1 MILKNLFLIKNY
13 IKKQTLNLY
22 SFIKKIFTMKIEF
35 SKSLCAAKQNSIIFF
50 PFQPNLLSCGISAL
64 VAFKSSDTEPSKS
77 NLDQI
82 QKMLPLLKEKQLPLD
97 LQLEN
102 NTLQEIFLGGDKLLN
117 QVFNHCQEL
126 KQENIFSD
134 LFFGQKK
141 QDQLESIID
150 VLHKLVKDQTIN
162 FKKNISNFSSHD
174 VEIISQS
181 IEKLKDIEWCLKKEI
196 SNNITAI
203 KDFAINIETS
213 GNIRKLKVFK
223 RLNAVLNSIDRLEI
237 RGRDSAGISLFFTFT
252 KDEFENFKKSL
263 IKSGLSERL
272 KQRTNHKVLSNNSI
286 TINDSFGENNEH
298 YITISIV
305 YKFAAEIGAL
315 GDNISFIRSQVKN
328 DLVLHLLTNYKF
340 IANSISAHTR
350 WASVGEVNIANC
362 HPQDN
367 TPIDSKIGK
376 TGIIH
381 VCLNGDIDNY
391 IELKTEYEASYDKIH
406 KDINTDTKLIPLQI
420 ENYLK
425 QDMPIEEAFRLAV
438 NDFTGSHAISMHS
451 SLAPGKLFLAK
462 KGSGQAIFVGL
473 AKDHYIA
480 SSELYGIVEETQNYI
495 KLNGE
500 NKGQIVL
507 LDQNSQGGTS
517 GIKSFYYDNTP
528 ITIEEDQI
536 LTSQITS
543 RDIDRQ
549 NFPHY
554 FLKEVSESPDSV
566 EKTLENK
573 FKLNSD
579 NLFATSLDDT
589 IISKSLE
596 DDLKNNKIKK
606 IYFIGQGTA
615 GVAAHCCS
623 DLLNYYLGDKD
634 IDIRALKSS
643 ELSGF
648 GIDLNIDI
656 DIESDTKNSMKNT
669 LVVAISQSGTTT
681 DTNKTVDMIKERGAK
696 TLAIVNRR
704 DSDLTFKTDGV
715 LYTSSG
721 RDIEMSVAS
730 TKAFYSQIAA
740 GAVLSLHIAGIKN
753 SRSSEFITEQINEI
767 MTLPDKM
774 RTILNMKEQIKKSAF
789 KLAVSKHYW
798 ATAGSGSNKIS
809 ADEIRIKLS
818 ELCYKT
824 ISSDFIE
831 DKKHID
837 LSSEPLIIICA
848 AGTREI
854 VLGDIIKDT
863 SIFHSQKASSVVITN
878 IGEDRFD
885 SCAEDVFK
893 IPETMEHFAP
903 VLNTL
908 VGHIWGYFA
917 ALAINEG
924 SQFLY
929 KGRTKVK
936 QLLDKYIS
944 MGHDVYEVLQE
955 KRFKESIAQF
965 YNQFSDKRKQDG
977 FPDAMGLNN
986 VTNITLLLKYL
997 SGRLPVSDF
1006 EIDFAIKGTP
1016 TNMLNTFFDHMGQA
1030 IDSMKRPVDAIKHQ
1044 AKTVTVGTSRI
1055 SEKFEGIVFDELK
1068 LNKISIS
1075 QIINKNVLVIKNL
1088 QEVIEKINGAFLYQ
1102 ISGLTLLGDV
1112 TGETKI
1118 KLINKTR
1125 AFKKESSIIED
1136 DTRLKG
1142 KKNIIVREK
1151 NVYIGKGRKDN
1162 ENILSIPVISS
1173 NHATPNIIEYILSIN
1188 ICFKASNDVPL
1199 LKKIKALGGKY
1210 NRLKDWVLESG
1221 DLKWDDK
1228 FLNLIEI
1235 ESLFGDTAEKVV
1247 RNIINKI
1254 RELENRC

>member
-1 MILKNLFLIKNY
+1 MILKNLFLLKL
-13 IKKQTLNLY
+13 IKKV
-22 SFIKKIFTMKIEF
+22 FTMKIEF
-35 SKSLCAAKQNSIIFF
+35 SKSLCAVKPNSLIFF

-64 VAFKSSDTEPSKS
+64 VAFKGNDIKHGES

-82 QKMLPLLKEKQLPLD
+82 QNVLPLLKEKGLPLD
-97 LQLEN
+97 SQPEN
-102 NTLQEIFLGGDKLLN
+102 NTLQETFLGGDKLLN
-117 QVFNHCQEL
+117 QIFNNCQEL

-134 LFFGQKK
+134 LFFDQEKK
-141 QDQLESIID
+141 DQLESIID
-150 VLHKLVKDQTIN
+150 VLHKFVEDQTLN

-203 KDFAINIETS
+203 KDLAINLESS
-213 GNIRKLKVFK
+213 GNIRGLKVFK
-223 RLNAVLNSIDRLEI
+223 RLNAVLNSIDRLEV
-237 RGRDSAGISLFFTFT
+237 RGRDSAGISLVFTFT
-252 KDEFENFKKSL
+252 KDEFENFREGL
-263 IKSGLSERL
+263 IKAGLSERL
-272 KQRTNHKVLSNNSI
+272 KHRTNHKVLSNNSI
-286 TINDSFGENNEH
+286 TINDSFGENSDH
-298 YITISIV
+298 CVTISIV

-315 GDNISFIRSQVKN
+315 GDNVSFIKSQVKN
-328 DLVLHLLTNYKF
+328 DLMLHLLTNYEF

-350 WASVGEVNIANC
+350 WASIGDINVANC

-367 TPIDSKIGK
+367 TSMDSKTGK

-391 IELKTEYEASYDKIH
+391 LELKTEYEANYDKIH
-406 KDINTDTKLIPLQI
+406 EDINTDTKLIPLQI

-425 QDMPIEEAFRLAV
+425 QDLSIEEAFRLAV

-451 SLAPGKLFLAK
+451 NLAPGKLFLAQ
-462 KGSGQAIFVGL
+462 KGSGQAIFVGI

-480 SSELYGIVEETQNYI
+480 ASELYGIVEETQNYI

-500 NKGQIVL
+500 DKGQIVL
-507 LDQNSQGGTS
+507 LDQNSQGGIS

-528 ITIEEDQI
+528 IAIEEDQV

-554 FLKEVSESPDSV
+554 FLKEISESPDSV

-573 FKLNSD
+573 FRLNSD
-579 NLFATSLDDT
+579 NLFSTSLDDT
-589 IISKSLE
+589 IIPKSLE
-596 DDLKNNKIKK
+596 DDFKNNKIKK

-615 GVAAHCCS
+615 GVAAQGCS
-623 DLLNYYLGDKD
+623 DLLNFYIGDKD

-648 GIDLNIDI
+648 SIDLN
-656 DIESDTKNSMKNT
+656 IESDTKNSMKNT

-681 DTNKTVDMIKERGAK
+681 DTNRTVDMVKECGAK

-704 DSDLTFKTDGV
+704 ESDLTFKTDGV

-753 SRSSEFITEQINEI
+753 SRSSQFITEQVNEI

-774 RTILNMKEQIKKSAF
+774 RTILDMKDQIKKSAF

-798 ATAGSGSNKIS
+798 ATVGSGSNKTS

-848 AGTREI
+848 AGTRES

-863 SIFHSQKASSVVITN
+863 AIFHAHKASPVVITN

-885 SCAEDVFK
+885 LYAKDVFK
-893 IPETMEHFAP
+893 IPETFEHFAP

-924 SQFLY
+924 SQFIY

-936 QLLDKYIS
+936 ELIDEYTS
-944 MGHDVYEVLQE
+944 MGHDVYEVLLE
-955 KRFKESIAQF
+955 KRFRESIAQF
-965 YNQFSDKRKQDG
+965 YNQFSDKRKQEG

-986 VTNITLLLKYL
+986 ATNITLLLKYL

-1006 EIDFAIKGTP
+1006 EIDFATKGTP
-1016 TNMLNTFFDHMGQA
+1016 SNMLNTFFDNMGQA
-1030 IDSMKRPVDAIKHQ
+1030 INSMARPVDAIKHQ

-1055 SEKFEGIVFDELK
+1055 SQKFEGIIFDELN
-1068 LNKISIS
+1068 LNNISIS

-1112 TGETKI
+1112 TRETKI
-1118 KLINKTR
+1118 KLINKTGSL
-1125 AFKKESSIIED
+1125 KKESSRVEHD
-1136 DTRLKG
+1136 PRLKG
-1142 KKNIIVREK
+1142 TKNIIVREG

-1162 ENILSIPVISS
+1162 KNILVIPGISS
-1173 NHATPNIIEYILSIN
+1173 NPATPNIIEYILSIN
-1188 ICFKASNDVPL
+1188 ISFKTSKNVPL

-1210 NRLKDWVLESG
+1210 NRLKDWILESD

-1228 FLNLIEI
+1228 FLNLIEV

-1247 RNIINKI
+1247 ENIINKI
-1254 RELENRC
+1254 K